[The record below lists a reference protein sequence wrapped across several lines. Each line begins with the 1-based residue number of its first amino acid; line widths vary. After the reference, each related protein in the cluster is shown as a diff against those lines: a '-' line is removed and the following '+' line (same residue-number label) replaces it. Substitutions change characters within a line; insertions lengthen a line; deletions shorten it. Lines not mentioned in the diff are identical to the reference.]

1 MLTRSMAVRLASG
14 VMNKREASPRFE
26 DPIHF
31 EDPIA
36 TKFPYMQPLAR
47 LPYPIPL
54 SSLARVKAACSWVKR
69 SSSLTSI

>member
-1 MLTRSMAVRLASG
+1 MGGGCGWVNSMLTRSMAVRLASG

-36 TKFPYMQPLAR
+36 TKFPYILQ
-47 LPYPIPL
+47 I
-54 SSLARVKAACSWVKR
+54 SLKMSCVGIGC
-69 SSSLTSI
+69 